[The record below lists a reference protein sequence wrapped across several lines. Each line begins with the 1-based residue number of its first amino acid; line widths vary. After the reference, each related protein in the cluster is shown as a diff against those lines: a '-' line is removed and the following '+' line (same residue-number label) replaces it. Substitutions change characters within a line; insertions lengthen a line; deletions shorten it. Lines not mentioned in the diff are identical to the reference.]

1 MKFSDLKC
9 HLDEVQIKIRRSGA
23 FMQNTIGFFDKYNKN
38 ILKFSEQLDG
48 LAKDFYQL
56 MSEDTGSLG

>member
-1 MKFSDLKC
+1 M
-9 HLDEVQIKIRRSGA
+9 DEVQIKIRRSGA

-48 LAKDFYQL
+48 LAKDFYAL